1 MGDGYARQ
9 GKRWVCKARKEKG
22 AVGKAREVKA
32 KIGKGIVMSGRQ
44 GMGREGKTIFYL
56 ETEKNSC
63 WVSHSHQ
70 RISTTKDQ

>member
-1 MGDGYARQ
+1 M
-9 GKRWVCKARKEKG
+9 
-22 AVGKAREVKA
+22 GKAREVKA

-56 ETEKNSC
+56 ETEENSC